1 MQNKIEVYI
10 DIDPIRLARD
20 LVLRFIHSSSIP
32 DYVKKEEMA
41 AVENSDDILLE
52 HINEYIGVLQEAKE
66 KLEAKNN
73 EKTIIESSR

>member
-10 DIDPIRLARD
+10 DIEPVRLARD
-20 LVLRFIHSSSIP
+20 LVLRFISSSSIS

-66 KLEAKNN
+66 KLEEKNN
-73 EKTIIESSR
+73 VR

>member
-1 MQNKIEVYI
+1 MKNKIEVYI
-10 DIDPIRLARD
+10 DIHPVKLARD

-66 KLEAKNN
+66 KLEAKNGLKV
-73 EKTIIESSR
+73 EKKGK